1 MHSTGFALAGWR
13 SGFALG
19 LSTGL
24 VVASAAFILFGQVSP
39 PATTVDVVSADE
51 PDTSADWHS
60 AVADSTLQDAVRASA
75 AMVPGIAETQ
85 GRLAVATSSAER
97 SNVDGATRDLLARA
111 EDHRRK
117 RQFDLACEA
126 YAAAA
131 RRGGMTAD
139 AWADY
144 ADAQASLAGK
154 LTGAPARSIDAALAI
169 DPGHAKALWLKASL
183 AHEERRYDDALA
195 TWRRLQTVL
204 PPGSSDAR
212 IVEAN
217 IAEAQRLARS

>member
-1 MHSTGFALAGWR
+1 MHTTGFALAGWR

-24 VVASAAFILFGQVSP
+24 IVASAAFIMFGQISTAV
-39 PATTVDVVSADE
+39 TTARVASVDE
-51 PDTSADWHS
+51 PDRSPGRHP

-75 AMVPGIAETQ
+75 ALVPGTARSRGQIAGAAARA
-85 GRLAVATSSAER
+85 GRSAAD
-97 SNVDGATRDLLARA
+97 SGTRDLLARA

-117 RQFDLACEA
+117 REFERACEA

-131 RRGGMTAD
+131 ERGGMTAD

-144 ADAQASLAGK
+144 ADAQASLTGTLA
-154 LTGAPARSIDAALAI
+154 GAPARSIDAALAI
-169 DPGHAKALWLKASL
+169 DPGHAKALWLEASL
-183 AHEERRYDDALA
+183 AHEERRYEDALVA
-195 TWRRLQTVL
+195 WRRLQAVL

-217 IAEAQRLARS
+217 IAESLRLASS

>member
-24 VVASAAFILFGQVSP
+24 VVASAAFIVFDQMSP
-39 PATTVDVVSADE
+39 AATTIQAATAEE
-51 PDTSADWHS
+51 PDTSAGWHA

-75 AMVPGIAETQ
+75 TLVPGIA
-85 GRLAVATSSAER
+85 GSRGLSAGSSSR
-97 SNVDGATRDLLARA
+97 SEGSTPDTGTRDLLARA
-111 EDHRRK
+111 GDHRRQ
-117 RQFDLACEA
+117 RQFDRACEA
-126 YAAAA
+126 YAEAA

-144 ADAQASLAGK
+144 ADAQASLVGK
-154 LTGAPARSIDAALAI
+154 LTGAPARSIDAALAL

-183 AHEERRYDDALA
+183 EHEERRFDDALA
-195 TWRRLQTVL
+195 TWRRLQAVL